1 LEVIELRRIKRI
13 SLSSIIIYL
22 TLFLISMTIIIPILN
37 LLAMSLSDP
46 LKVHELNGLD
56 IMPSGFSLINYKIL
70 LSNPLI
76 AKSIFNS
83 ILITLVGTILN
94 LFLTAMAAYV
104 LARTNFV
111 GKKFVMFF
119 LIVIMVFEPGL
130 IPEYLLVK
138 NLNLLDT
145 YLSVILYKAINIYY
159 LFILM
164 RFFEEVPQS
173 IIDSAKIDGAGH
185 FSIFRKIMLPLS
197 KPALATLGLF
207 YAVFHWNEYF
217 RATIYL
223 TSPEKWP
230 LQVVLRQFVIQQD
243 NTTMLGVQNMLSYDQ
258 IASLDYSSLQAGTI
272 IISMIPLIVLYPLIL
287 KYYTK
292 GALEGGVKE

>member
-1 LEVIELRRIKRI
+1 
-13 SLSSIIIYL
+13 
-22 TLFLISMTIIIPILN
+22 
-37 LLAMSLSDP
+37 MSLSDP
-46 LKVHELNGLD
+46 LKVHELKGLD
-56 IMPSGFSLINYKIL
+56 ILPAGFSLINYKIL

-83 ILITLVGTILN
+83 ILITVVGTILN

-173 IIDSAKIDGAGH
+173 IIDAAKIDGAGH
-185 FSIFRKIMLPLS
+185 FGIFRKIMLPLS

-207 YAVFHWNEYF
+207 YGVFHWNEYF

-223 TSPEKWP
+223 TTPEKWP

-243 NTTMLGVQNMLSYDQ
+243 NTTMLGFQNMLSYDQ

-272 IISMIPLIVLYPLIL
+272 IISIIPLIVLYPLIL